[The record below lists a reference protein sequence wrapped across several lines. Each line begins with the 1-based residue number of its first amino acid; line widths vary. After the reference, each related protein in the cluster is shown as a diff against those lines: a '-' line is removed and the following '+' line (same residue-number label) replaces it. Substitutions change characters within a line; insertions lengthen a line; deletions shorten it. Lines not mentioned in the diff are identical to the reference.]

1 MARKGGMDSDS
12 VIGCAVLVIGLL
24 AISLPL
30 SCSTIKAVGGINIK
44 YSDGSRSGVVQ
55 KISKKGLI
63 WSTWEG
69 ELNLGYNQSRSN
81 GEGQSTIVP
90 AIFHFSVS
98 SDEVAKQVQVAERSG
113 ARVTL
118 EYQQYLVRGYKY
130 GETGYDVTGV
140 VTNE

>member
-1 MARKGGMDSDS
+1 MARRSWDAESCLIAIGALCVLIAVS
-12 VIGCAVLVIGLL
+12 V
-24 AISLPL
+24 PL
-30 SCSTIKAVGGINIK
+30 SCKGVKAAGGINIK